1 MTILAKWTVNEYHRM
16 IQVGILQDRRVELL
30 AGEIHEMTPEG
41 PPHTFYGGSLADF
54 FRYRLGN
61 RALVREAHPI
71 TLADSEPEPDIAIV
85 RGSWPNYRQR
95 HPGPEDIFLLVEI
108 SDSSLT
114 KDLELKKSIYAAAG
128 IQEYWV
134 LDLTKLRLI
143 MFRNPQRDNY
153 QSRQE
158 FQEGAIAPIAF
169 PDIEI
174 LLSQLFQVST

>member
-1 MTILAKWTVNEYHRM
+1 M
-16 IQVGILQDRRVELL
+16 
-30 AGEIHEMTPEG
+30 
-41 PPHTFYGGSLADF
+41 
-54 FRYRLGN
+54 
-61 RALVREAHPI
+61 REAHPI

-174 LLSQLFQVST
+174 SRLPTISSINVRYLKQERASDMLKEQALQLELGRR